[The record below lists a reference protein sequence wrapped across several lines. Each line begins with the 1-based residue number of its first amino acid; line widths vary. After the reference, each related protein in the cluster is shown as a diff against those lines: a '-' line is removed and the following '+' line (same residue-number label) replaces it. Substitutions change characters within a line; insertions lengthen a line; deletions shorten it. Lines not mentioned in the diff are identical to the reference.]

1 MKWENGDINVVQ
13 WANILKFSRL
23 DDIVTPVR
31 LLELFFDDVLV
42 DMIVGYTKLYS
53 HGAVVERKLTLVL
66 KLLMQK
72 FAYS

>member
-13 WANILKFSRL
+13 RANILKFSRL

-42 DMIVGYTKLYS
+42 DMIVGYTNLYS
-53 HGAVVERKLTLVL
+53 HGAVAERKLTLVL
-66 KLLMQK
+66 KLLMKK